1 LQAGGRDLFS
11 RLQLFFLFLTKRKLM
26 TRTLVI
32 GFGSIDRGDDGIA
45 YHVINA
51 LRQRLGQ
58 TILAEDETGLEELGK
73 PIDSVFLVQLAPE
86 LMEVMAGYDQV
97 VFVDAHVLENV
108 ENLHCVPVLPEYAP
122 ATITHHMGPAMILAL
137 LKALY
142 HREPTGHLVSIRG
155 YDFDF
160 HRNLSEI
167 SKTLVEPAVEYIL
180 QSLIHCQGKSSNS
193 D

>member
-1 LQAGGRDLFS
+1 MR
-11 RLQLFFLFLTKRKLM
+11 
-26 TRTLVI
+26 RTLII
-32 GFGSIDRGDDGIA
+32 GFGSIDRGDDGVA

-51 LRQRLGQ
+51 LRRHLGQ
-58 TILAEDETGLEELGK
+58 NMLDEDETGLEELGAQ
-73 PIDSVFLVQLAPE
+73 IDSIFLVQLAPE
-86 LMEVMAGYDQV
+86 LMDVMAGYDQV

-108 ENLHCVPVLPEYAP
+108 ENLHYSPVLPEYAP

-160 HRNLSEI
+160 HRNISEATR
-167 SKTLVEPAVEYIL
+167 TLVEPAVDYIL
-180 QSLIHCQGKSSNS
+180 QSLIYGQEELNAS